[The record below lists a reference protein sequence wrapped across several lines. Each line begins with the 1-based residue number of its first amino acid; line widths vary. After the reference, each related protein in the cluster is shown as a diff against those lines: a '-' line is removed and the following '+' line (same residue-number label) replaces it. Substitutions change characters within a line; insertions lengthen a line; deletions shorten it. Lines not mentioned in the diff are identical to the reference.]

1 MKSRIELV
9 ERSETEVTVA
19 RMCAELV
26 RQGVTFEVARVQG
39 AIGGWSWVIT
49 FTGGF

>member
-1 MKSRIELV
+1 MSKIELE

-26 RQGVTFEVARVQG
+26 RQGVTFEVTREQG
-39 AIGGWSWVIT
+39 AIGGWFWVIN
-49 FTGGF
+49 FTGGY